1 MGSENKNEY
10 EQAYETLLLKIKE
23 ALTALN
29 QVDYASSHIER
40 DLYQAK
46 EMGDQWRPL
55 RKALNSKVTGMT
67 VDLMALQT
75 LLETCLHGLDA
86 SQLPRLIQAISSLLE
101 DRKSPAVPN

>member
-10 EQAYETLLLKIKE
+10 GQAYETLLIKIKE
-23 ALTALN
+23 ALAALN
-29 QVDYASSHIER
+29 QIEYASNYIER

-46 EMGDQWRPL
+46 EIGDQWRPL

-67 VDLMALQT
+67 IDLMALQT

-101 DRKSPAVPN
+101 DRKSPTAPN